1 MNPVLFKYAQAVLRP
16 YPSQGPPRL
25 RPFDTEE
32 FLHTVEHSG
41 PQLTSGI
48 KGDWEG
54 LYRWAALLS
63 LIMQSGRFADFFP
76 PFFFFKT
83 CDSWESLFWCEK
95 NGEVT

>member
-1 MNPVLFKYAQAVLRP
+1 MNPVLFKYAQAVLCP

-54 LYRWAALLS
+54 LYR
-63 LIMQSGRFADFFP
+63 
-76 PFFFFKT
+76 
-83 CDSWESLFWCEK
+83 
-95 NGEVT
+95 